1 MNNELKH
8 ILLYVFSWVVVLMV
22 LSAFTL
28 ALFPVY
34 KILTK

>member
-1 MNNELKH
+1 MNDKLKN
-8 ILLYVFSWVVVLMV
+8 ILLLIFSWIVVLMV

-34 KILTK
+34 KILNK